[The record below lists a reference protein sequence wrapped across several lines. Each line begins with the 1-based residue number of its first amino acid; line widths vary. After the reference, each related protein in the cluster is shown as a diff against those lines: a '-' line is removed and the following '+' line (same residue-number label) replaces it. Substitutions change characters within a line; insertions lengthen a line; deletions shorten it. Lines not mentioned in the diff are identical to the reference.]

1 MASILIVED
10 EASVREMLVDYL
22 SKLRYNCLAAR
33 NVHSAKA
40 QLAANSV
47 DLLLLDWNLP
57 SISGVEFID
66 WLRKDQ
72 RHAAMPVIMLTAR
85 AEDRDQIMALSRGAD
100 DYLTKPFSLRVLT
113 LRIEKL
119 LQRNNA
125 GTTGELQL
133 GSLRLQVEER
143 WLYVHGADG
152 EKLRLAPMEARLL
165 AILLQAP
172 DQLLSRERLLE
183 ALWTETEG
191 KSRSFDVHMRN
202 LRKSLASLGLEA
214 IETVYGA
221 GYKLDSA
228 KLCLVE

>member
-1 MASILIVED
+1 MICIDKNIVLGV
-10 EASVREMLVDYL
+10 ALQ
-22 SKLRYNCLAAR
+22 
-33 NVHSAKA
+33 AK
-40 QLAANSV
+40 
-47 DLLLLDWNLP
+47 
-57 SISGVEFID
+57 
-66 WLRKDQ
+66 
-72 RHAAMPVIMLTAR
+72 R
-85 AEDRDQIMALSRGAD
+85 AENALLVAGAEY
-100 DYLTKPFSLRVLT
+100 YLAKPFSLRVLT

-119 LQRNNA
+119 LQRSKA
-125 GTTGELQL
+125 GTTDELRL
-133 GSLRLQVEER
+133 GSLRLQTEER

-172 DQLLSRERLLE
+172 DQLLSRERLMA

>member
-10 EASVREMLVDYL
+10 EASVREMLIDYL

-72 RHAAMPVIMLTAR
+72 RHAATPVIMLTAR

-143 WLYVHGADG
+143 WLYVHGAGD
-152 EKLRLAPMEARLL
+152 EKLRLAPM
-165 AILLQAP
+165 
-172 DQLLSRERLLE
+172 E

-191 KSRSFDVHMRN
+191 KSRSFGVHMRN

-228 KLCLVE
+228 KL

>member
-1 MASILIVED
+1 MMASILIVED
-10 EASVREMLVDYL
+10 EASVREMLIDYL

-72 RHAAMPVIMLTAR
+72 RHAATPVIMLTAR

-143 WLYVHGADG
+143 WLYVHGAGD
-152 EKLRLAPMEARLL
+152 EKLRLAPM
-165 AILLQAP
+165 
-172 DQLLSRERLLE
+172 E

-191 KSRSFDVHMRN
+191 KSRSFGVHMRN

-228 KLCLVE
+228 KL